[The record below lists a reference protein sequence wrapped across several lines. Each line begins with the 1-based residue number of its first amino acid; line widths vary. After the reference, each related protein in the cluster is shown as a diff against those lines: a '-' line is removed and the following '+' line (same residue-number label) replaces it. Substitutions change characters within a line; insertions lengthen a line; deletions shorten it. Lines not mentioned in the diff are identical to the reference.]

1 MVEAAEETKEIANAG
16 RPEEEA
22 DWTEEMWTE
31 ELKSENALTT
41 MDRYTKR
48 ISEHNPITPAE

>member
-1 MVEAAEETKEIANAG
+1 MVEAAEETKEINNAQ

-31 ELKSENALTT
+31 ELDKENALTA
-41 MDRYTKR
+41 MDRYSKR

>member
-1 MVEAAEETKEIANAG
+1 MVEAAEETKEIVQ

-31 ELKSENALTT
+31 ELKSENALNT